1 MERASCKYGIFYTI
15 RRGETLSVIAGRCGI
30 SLSELLSMNPYLNP
44 AYYLAGQVIIVP
56 NKKQT

>member
-1 MERASCKYGIFYTI
+1 MERVSCEYGNFYVMG
-15 RRGETLSVIAGRCGI
+15 RGETLFMIADRFGI
-30 SLSELLSMNPYLNP
+30 SLAELLKMNPYLNP

>member
-1 MERASCKYGIFYTI
+1 MERASCKYGTFYTI

-30 SLSELLSMNPYLNP
+30 CLAELLNMNPYLNP

-56 NKKQT
+56 KKQT